1 MAMEAS
7 ALAQDDAR
15 SKLLIPEGG
24 GLGTE
29 VGHFPRGAP
38 GTSTGSPIAYGANWG
53 DIYAGVGY
61 QTPIR
66 YSNDS
71 DGSVTLGMG
80 FLNSSDFV
88 GLDVAVTSLSTIRS
102 GFGDRMGLS
111 AKVHR
116 LLGDNWGIAAGVT
129 NIYLSKQPADSKTSY
144 YGVVSK
150 VFDLTDTPFKALTL
164 SVGAGNEDFRMEK
177 DIRNNNET
185 IGVFGSAALRI
196 WDQLALIVDRPRS
209 ASGISRRSSST
220 GRDRISTSVFRSSR
234 SRISRSSSRLPSS
247 TSPDRPAP
255 SAPRRPPARASAW
268 APAWR
273 SGSSLTH
280 AIHDLEIS

>member
-1 MAMEAS
+1 MGSIRQSLGIVAVLGMAMASS

-29 VGHFPRGAP
+29 VGNFPRGAP

-196 WDQLALIVDRPRS
+196 WDQLALIVDWPGQDLNIGLSIVPIKDFPIVITPAVVDITGQAGTFGTTKTARPR
-209 ASGISRRSSST
+209 
-220 GRDRISTSVFRSSR
+220 F
-234 SRISRSSSRLPSS
+234 
-247 TSPDRPAP
+247 
-255 SAPRRPPARASAW
+255 
-268 APAWR
+268 
-273 SGSSLTH
+273 SLGAGM
-280 AIHDLEIS
+280 AIRF